1 MKTPLIDTQ
10 GLLVEAEP
18 GYLKVRHSAN
28 VTHILGEFLITKDGL
43 SWGSDKII
51 VERKT
56 ELDGKPVKPYLIY
69 HV

>member
-1 MKTPLIDTQ
+1 VKTPIIDTPE
-10 GLLVEAEP
+10 LLVEAEP
-18 GYLKVRHSAN
+18 GFLKVRHSAN
-28 VTHILGEFLITKDGL
+28 VTHILGDFLITQEGL

>member
-1 MKTPLIDTQ
+1 MKTPLIDIPDLT
-10 GLLVEAEP
+10 VMAEP

-28 VTHILGEFLITKDGL
+28 VTHILGDFLITQEGL

-51 VERKT
+51 VERKNM
-56 ELDGKPVKPYLIY
+56 LDGKPVKPYLIY